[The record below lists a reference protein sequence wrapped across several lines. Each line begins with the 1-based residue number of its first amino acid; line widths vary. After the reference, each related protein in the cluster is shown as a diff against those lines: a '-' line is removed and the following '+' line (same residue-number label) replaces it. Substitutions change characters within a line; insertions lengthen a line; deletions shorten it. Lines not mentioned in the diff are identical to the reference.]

1 MRRNHHCTNR
11 KFLSLAGAIMAAFAL
26 WGLPSQLLLADST
39 WTGGGDGA
47 SWSDAGNWDSG
58 VPMNGYANIGDTA
71 VDRTIIMDVVGNR
84 SAVNWTQTSDAV
96 NKIQVDEDWVHCCY
110 NANFLWD
117 NTSGDPANMVWDLNG
132 SHIETNDGGTFSLR
146 NVSIAGPGIWSSTR
160 KIDFGPG
167 ATVGAGVTVRKNFA
181 AINLSNAGNEPWDPS
196 STLEH
201 NTSAATYTGNGT
213 LGNLTVS
220 QGVFVYNG
228 SYTVGGDFTIS
239 ETGEMEMV
247 GGRAS
252 RLFLKGNFTD
262 LNQNGYHYSSPPFS
276 PPNSNSNGGS
286 LHFIGDGSTVQQIDI
301 RHPLNAQ
308 FRMGNEFFT
317 PRVELANDYDAGLSS
332 LPAGIAYV
340 PNPHESALYS
350 GTLDLNGYDLTIGDL
365 AIVGGVNLVMDASGD
380 EATTSTINANLLGT
394 IQSFNVE
401 IVDAGGWNS
410 GDDFVLLNYAGIRE
424 IGGHPVPNY
433 TPELGSLLLPSGW
446 QYDGFADENNQLKIK
461 NLRTSGGTV
470 VPPGDDFVWNVAGGA
485 GGEWNTSANWSP
497 STVPSTN
504 DHVVTFDSSS
514 SGGTI
519 AVTGPVTVNKISFD
533 SASDSFTVT
542 GPEVISLQASTEL
555 VDPSISVVAGS
566 HTISADI
573 HQVDGVTVGVADGAS
588 LTVGAVNL
596 DGGTMQKHGAGELR
610 IDGTAA
616 GSVGNLVANAGTI
629 SGSGTVG
636 GDFINVAG
644 NVAPGSSAGI
654 LTVGGS
660 YTQGEDATLSIE
672 LGGTTAGDEY
682 DRLVVGGMASLD
694 GTLNVSL
701 IDGFTLAGSLGFDVL
716 DASQVNGDFAT
727 LNLPAGL
734 TWNASDGTLS
744 FGSGGG
750 LPGDFNGNGTV
761 DAADYVV
768 WSDNRGAGDESALGG
783 NGNGTGGV
791 DQADYLLW
799 KNNFGNT
806 SGSGNSA
813 AIPEPAALSLLLVAV
828 LGALARCRHSR
839 AALVG

>member
-1 MRRNHHCTNR
+1 M
-11 KFLSLAGAIMAAFAL
+11 
-26 WGLPSQLLLADST
+26 
-39 WTGGGDGA
+39 
-47 SWSDAGNWDSG
+47 
-58 VPMNGYANIGDTA
+58 
-71 VDRTIIMDVVGNR
+71 
-84 SAVNWTQTSDAV
+84 
-96 NKIQVDEDWVHCCY
+96 
-110 NANFLWD
+110 
-117 NTSGDPANMVWDLNG
+117 
-132 SHIETNDGGTFSLR
+132 
-146 NVSIAGPGIWSSTR
+146 
-160 KIDFGPG
+160 
-167 ATVGAGVTVRKNFA
+167 
-181 AINLSNAGNEPWDPS
+181 
-196 STLEH
+196 
-201 NTSAATYTGNGT
+201 
-213 LGNLTVS
+213 
-220 QGVFVYNG
+220 
-228 SYTVGGDFTIS
+228 
-239 ETGEMEMV
+239 
-247 GGRAS
+247 
-252 RLFLKGNFTD
+252 
-262 LNQNGYHYSSPPFS
+262 
-276 PPNSNSNGGS
+276 
-286 LHFIGDGSTVQQIDI
+286 
-301 RHPLNAQ
+301 
-308 FRMGNEFFT
+308 
-317 PRVELANDYDAGLSS
+317 
-332 LPAGIAYV
+332 
-340 PNPHESALYS
+340 
-350 GTLDLNGYDLTIGDL
+350 
-365 AIVGGVNLVMDASGD
+365 
-380 EATTSTINANLLGT
+380 
-394 IQSFNVE
+394 
-401 IVDAGGWNS
+401 
-410 GDDFVLLNYAGIRE
+410 
-424 IGGHPVPNY
+424 
-433 TPELGSLLLPSGW
+433 
-446 QYDGFADENNQLKIK
+446 
-461 NLRTSGGTV
+461 
-470 VPPGDDFVWNVAGGA
+470 
-485 GGEWNTSANWSP
+485 
-497 STVPSTN
+497 
-504 DHVVTFDSSS
+504 TFDSSS

-654 LTVGGS
+654 LAVGGS

-744 FGSGGG
+744 FSGGGVG
-750 LPGDFNGNGTV
+750 LPGDFNGDGTV

-783 NGNGTGGV
+783 NGDGIGGV
-791 DQADYLLW
+791 GQSDYLLW
-799 KNNFGNT
+799 KNSFGNT
-806 SGSGNSA
+806 SGSGSSA
-813 AIPEPAALSLLLVAV
+813 AIPEPAALSLLLVT
-828 LGALARCRHSR
+828 ALSV
-839 AALVG
+839 LVGYRRR